1 MKFVAL
7 VVIIPEKDEE
17 KAIQL
22 AKESGAGAVTI
33 MHGRNIGL
41 KEKKIF
47 FGLTLEENVSILIF
61 VLPIKLTMK
70 VMKALRV
77 EFDLD
82 SHTNSSLA
90 FTIPLSHVA
99 GLNNDELHQFEKE
112 IKSIL

>member
-1 MKFVAL
+1 MKFSVVVAIVADSL
-7 VVIIPEKDEE
+7 EE
-17 KAIQL
+17 KTIKV
-22 AKESGAGAVTI
+22 AKDSGATGVTI
-33 MHGRNIGL
+33 LDGKGRGL